1 MTVPHIYIQSPE
13 EVMPVRTVGR
23 GHGVGDE
30 GDSMGRKP
38 ESELDHGILHVESVV
53 DKLDGDPR
61 ILHCRRN
68 RAGVAVVQPVH
79 GIEHMG
85 HDSGSGVESFSG
97 SLVVGIAVADR
108 RNHSGQEE
116 TADCVDSMRKFRRD
130 GDLSETPIG
139 GVQHSGY
146 EIRSGID

>member
-1 MTVPHIYIQSPE
+1 MASVTKAILWGASPNPSLTMGSCTWNPSLISSMVTLGSSTAAGIGPGSRWCSPFMALNIW
-13 EVMPVRTVGR
+13 VMIPA
-23 GHGVGDE
+23 
-30 GDSMGRKP
+30 P
-38 ESELDHGILHVESVV
+38 
-53 DKLDGDPR
+53 
-61 ILHCRRN
+61 
-68 RAGVAVVQPVH
+68 
-79 GIEHMG
+79 
-85 HDSGSGVESFSG
+85 GVESFSG

>member
-68 RAGVAVVQPVH
+68 RAGVAASNP
-79 GIEHMG
+79 
-85 HDSGSGVESFSG
+85 F
-97 SLVVGIAVADR
+97 LAVW
-108 RNHSGQEE
+108 
-116 TADCVDSMRKFRRD
+116 
-130 GDLSETPIG
+130 
-139 GVQHSGY
+139 
-146 EIRSGID
+146 

>member
-68 RAGVAVVQPVH
+68 RAGVAVVQPVMALN
-79 GIEHMG
+79 IWVMIPAPA
-85 HDSGSGVESFSG
+85 SNPF
-97 SLVVGIAVADR
+97 LAVW
-108 RNHSGQEE
+108 
-116 TADCVDSMRKFRRD
+116 
-130 GDLSETPIG
+130 
-139 GVQHSGY
+139 
-146 EIRSGID
+146 